1 MNTSFALSLMGKF
14 AKSRSTTNF
23 RGTLY
28 HGRKTIFSFSGRP
41 EKMVFPKNS
50 RWNMIFFVLS
60 VKMISL
66 FFENMILPLGW
77 KMKDEL
83 SQESPRKFNIFFRCF
98 EKMIFSKRP
107 RQNIKFVYY
116 LERWSLF
123 LWKHNIFS
131 FDRKRKIIFLKKY
144 TEARYFLH
152 TCPR

>member
-1 MNTSFALSLMGKF
+1 MGKF

-28 HGRKTIFSFSGRP
+28 HGRKTIFSFSGRR

-50 RWNMIFFVLS
+50 RWNMIFFVLL

-66 FFENMILPLGW
+66 FFENMILPLGR

-107 RQNIKFVYY
+107 RQNMSFLVLSGNMVFVFVEKQYF
-116 LERWSLF
+116 SL
-123 LWKHNIFS
+123 
-131 FDRKRKIIFLKKY
+131 DRKWKMIFLKKY
-144 TEARYFLH
+144 TEAGYCLR
-152 TCPR
+152 TCRR

>member
-1 MNTSFALSLMGKF
+1 MNTSFALSLMGEFTKP
-14 AKSRSTTNF
+14 RCPRNF
-23 RGTLY
+23 RGTSY

-107 RQNIKFVYY
+107 RQNMSFLVLSGNMVFVFVEKQYF
-116 LERWSLF
+116 SL
-123 LWKHNIFS
+123 
-131 FDRKRKIIFLKKY
+131 DRK
-144 TEARYFLH
+144 
-152 TCPR
+152 

>member
-1 MNTSFALSLMGKF
+1 MNTSFALSLMGEFTKP
-14 AKSRSTTNF
+14 RCPRNF
-23 RGTLY
+23 RGTSY

-50 RWNMIFFVLS
+50 RWNMIFFVLL

-107 RQNIKFVYY
+107 RQNMSFLVLSGNMVFVFVEKQYF
-116 LERWSLF
+116 SL
-123 LWKHNIFS
+123 
-131 FDRKRKIIFLKKY
+131 DRK
-144 TEARYFLH
+144 
-152 TCPR
+152 

>member
-28 HGRKTIFSFSGRP
+28 DGRKTIFSFSGHR

-107 RQNIKFVYY
+107 RQNMSFLVLSGNMVFVFVEKQYF
-116 LERWSLF
+116 SL
-123 LWKHNIFS
+123 
-131 FDRKRKIIFLKKY
+131 DRK
-144 TEARYFLH
+144 
-152 TCPR
+152 